1 LTDPKSN
8 NILPENELSFLKE
21 QEEFLEK
28 ILESVKSS
36 PKGDRI
42 DLNEIKKNIETLKE
56 EIKVGKEDDLGG
68 LFYQLNIQQTLAEK
82 FSKPVELP
90 DVSAPYFG
98 YMKLEERGKTK
109 HVFLGHT
116 GFMDPK
122 NGFRIVDWKKAPISS
137 VFYNYEEDEEYELEL
152 PNEVRE
158 GKILVHAILTIERGK
173 LIRVD
178 RGGKSYGNA
187 GEGWFNLLE
196 EEVKLEGGEGSATRE
211 IPMGTGKTSFKN
223 AEVLGLLDKQQYSL
237 LHKNLHGPL
246 LVIGGA
252 GSGKTTV
259 ALHRIASLCAKRK
272 FFPNQ
277 VMVVVPHK
285 GLIKLSKILLS
296 KIGLHK
302 VRVREGSE
310 FFESEARRL
319 IDELPKRVCYATP
332 LGASLLKRHVSF
344 MKLLEVWLKTEEQ
357 RIADVLEEF
366 SQDIPLDEKFM
377 SMKGAI
383 LARLVQI
390 ERQVELTPI
399 QKIEFTRL
407 KQEVFN
413 VRSNLLEIYTDK
425 ELLNCMKELSNN
437 IITDG
442 MIRDL
447 FTHTSWQMKDRERED
462 FTDNT
467 LDGRSVNE
475 GTQFEV
481 QGTIDQED
489 FPLLLKLLEMKTGQV
504 IGVDASMKKFKHVV
518 LDEAQELSPVELN
531 VLSHTVTD
539 DGNLTVAGDAAQ
551 QVDATI
557 SFESWEQTLMHMGV
571 EDTSAQ
577 ELKISY
583 RSPQSIIDFSH
594 DVLGPYSTGHKP
606 ECTRVGAPVKKTT
619 IQHRAHGSMIIQ
631 STLDDL
637 MRREPKAS
645 IAIICN
651 KEETAKA
658 FYEELKELGKVRY
671 VEDSDFSFNPGVDV
685 TTIEQIRGLEFD
697 YVVIPDAD
705 RENYPDDPR
714 ARKRLHLASTRAIHQ
729 LWVLS
734 TRNWCA
740 YIP

>member
-1 LTDPKSN
+1 MSESTQN
-8 NILPENELSFLKE
+8 NILSETELSFLKE
-21 QEEFLEK
+21 QEQFLEQ
-28 ILESVKSS
+28 ILESVKSF
-36 PKGDRI
+36 PKEDRI
-42 DLNEIKKNIETLKE
+42 NLSDIKKTIESLKE
-56 EIKVGKEDDLGG
+56 EIKSAKEDDLGG

-98 YMKLEERGKTK
+98 YMQLEERGKKK

-116 GFMDPK
+116 GFIDAK
-122 NGFRIVDWKKAPISS
+122 NGHRIVDWKKAPISS
-137 VFYNYEEDEEYELEL
+137 VFYNYDEGEDYELEL
-152 PNEVRE
+152 PNETRE
-158 GKILVHAILTIERGK
+158 GKILTHAILTVERGK

-178 RGGKSYGNA
+178 RSGKSYANA

-196 EEVKLEGGEGSATRE
+196 EDVKLEGGEGSATRE
-211 IPMGTGKTSFKN
+211 IPMGTGKTSFKS
-223 AEVLGLLDKQQYSL
+223 AEVLGLLDKEQYGL

-272 FFPNQ
+272 FYPNQ

-285 GLIKLSKILLS
+285 GLIRLSKILLA
-296 KIGLHK
+296 KIGLQK

-319 IDELPKRVCYATP
+319 IDELPKKICQTTP
-332 LGASLLKRHVSF
+332 LGASLIKRHVSF
-344 MKLLEVWLKTEEQ
+344 MRLLEVWMKAFEQ
-357 RIADVLEEF
+357 KIADKLEEF
-366 SQDIPLDEKFM
+366 SDNVPLDEKFL
-377 SMKGAI
+377 SMKGSP
-383 LARLVQI
+383 LSRLVTI
-390 ERQVELTPI
+390 ERQVELAPI

-407 KQEVFN
+407 KQEMFN
-413 VRSNLLEIYTDK
+413 VRADLLEIYTDK
-425 ELLNCMKELSNN
+425 ELLSCMKELSNG
-437 IITDG
+437 IVTDG
-442 MIRDL
+442 MVKDL
-447 FTHTSWQMKDRERED
+447 FNHTSWQMKDREIED

-467 LDGRSVNE
+467 LDGRSIND
-475 GTQFEV
+475 GTQFDV

-489 FPLLLKLLEMKTGQV
+489 FPLLLKLLEMKVGEV
-504 IGVDASMKKFKHVV
+504 SGVDGSLKKYKHVV

-531 VLSHTVTD
+531 ILSHTITS

-557 SFESWEQTLMHMGV
+557 SFESWEQTLMHMGIN
-571 EDTSAQ
+571 DTGAH

-594 DVLGPYSTGHKP
+594 DVLGPYSSGNKP
-606 ECTRVGAPVKKTT
+606 ECTRQGAPVKKTT

-631 STLDDL
+631 STLDEL

-671 VEDSDFSFNPGVDV
+671 VEDSEFSFQPGIDV

-705 RENYPDDPR
+705 RDNYPDDPR
-714 ARKRLHLASTRAIHQ
+714 ARKRLHLAATRAIHQ

-734 TRNWCA
+734 SRNWCA

>member
-1 LTDPKSN
+1 LSESTEK
-8 NILPENELSFLKE
+8 NILNETELSFLNE
-21 QEEFLEK
+21 QEKFLEQ
-28 ILESVKSS
+28 ILESVKSF

-42 DLNEIKKNIETLKE
+42 NLADIHKSIESLKE
-56 EIKVGKEDDLGG
+56 EIKSAKEDDLGG

-82 FSKPVELP
+82 FSKPIELP

-98 YMKLEERGKTK
+98 YMQLEERGKKK

-116 GFMDPK
+116 SFIDPK
-122 NGFRIVDWKKAPISS
+122 HGHRVVDWKKAPISS
-137 VFYNYEEDEEYELEL
+137 VFYNYDEGEEYELEL
-152 PNEVRE
+152 PNETRE
-158 GKILVHAILTIERGK
+158 GRILTHAILTVERGK

-178 RGGKSYGNA
+178 RNGKSFANA

-196 EEVKLEGGEGSATRE
+196 EDVKLEGGEGSATRE
-211 IPMGTGKTSFKN
+211 IPMGTGKTSFKS
-223 AEVLGLLDKQQYSL
+223 AEVLGLLDKEQYGL

-259 ALHRIASLCAKRK
+259 ALHRIASLCAKRQ
-272 FFPNQ
+272 FYPNQ

-285 GLIKLSKILLS
+285 GLIRLSKILLA
-296 KIGLHK
+296 KIGLQK

-310 FFESEARRL
+310 FFETEARRL
-319 IDELPKRVCYATP
+319 IDELPRNICLTTP
-332 LGASLLKRHVSF
+332 LGASLIKRHVSF
-344 MKLLEVWLKTEEQ
+344 MKLLEIWMKTFEQ
-357 RIADVLEEF
+357 RIADKLEEF
-366 SQDIPLDEKFM
+366 SDSIPLDEKFL
-377 SMKGAI
+377 SMKGAPLSR
-383 LARLVQI
+383 LASI

-399 QKIEFTRL
+399 QKIEFSRL
-407 KQEVFN
+407 KQEMFN
-413 VRSNLLEIYTDK
+413 VRSDLMEIYTDK
-425 ELLNCMKELSNN
+425 ELLSCMKELSNG
-437 IITDG
+437 IVTEG
-442 MIRDL
+442 MINDL
-447 FTHTSWQMKDRERED
+447 FNHTSWQMKDREIED

-467 LDGRSVNE
+467 LDGRSVND
-475 GTQFEV
+475 GTQFDV

-489 FPLLLKLLEMKTGQV
+489 FPLLFKLLEMKIGDIT
-504 IGVDASMKKFKHVV
+504 GVDGSLKKYKHVV

-531 VLSHTVTD
+531 ILSHTITS

-557 SFESWEQTLMHMGV
+557 SFESWEQTLMHMGIK
-571 EDTSAQ
+571 DTGAH

-594 DVLGPYSTGHKP
+594 DVLGPYSTGNKP
-606 ECTRVGAPVKKTT
+606 ECTRQGAPVKKTT

-631 STLDDL
+631 STIDDL

-658 FYEELKELGKVRY
+658 FYEELKDLGKVRY
-671 VEDSDFSFNPGVDV
+671 VEDSEFSFQPGVDV

-697 YVVIPDAD
+697 YVIIPDAD
-705 RENYPDDPR
+705 RDNYPDDPR
-714 ARKRLHLASTRAIHQ
+714 ARKRLHLAATRAIHQ

>member
-1 LTDPKSN
+1 LTENPDQ
-8 NILPENELSFLKE
+8 NILSETELSFLKE
-21 QEEFLEK
+21 QEQFLEQ
-28 ILESVKSS
+28 ILVSVKNF

-42 DLNEIKKNIETLKE
+42 DLAEIKKSIETLKE

-98 YMKLEERGKTK
+98 YMQLEERKKTK

-116 GFMDPK
+116 GFIDPK
-122 NGFRIVDWKKAPISS
+122 NGHRIVDWKKAPISS
-137 VFYNYEEDEEYELEL
+137 VFYNYEEGEEYELEL
-152 PNEVRE
+152 PNDTRE
-158 GKILVHAILTIERGK
+158 GRILSHAILTIERGK

-178 RGGKSYGNA
+178 RNGKSYANA

-196 EEVKLEGGEGSATRE
+196 EDVKLEGGEGAATRE
-211 IPMGTGKTSFKN
+211 IPMGTGKTSFKS
-223 AEVLGLLDKQQYSL
+223 AEVLGLLDKEQYGL

-272 FFPNQ
+272 FYPNQ

-285 GLIKLSKILLS
+285 GLIRLSKILLS

-319 IDELPKRVCYATP
+319 IDELPKNICNSTP
-332 LGASLLKRHVSF
+332 LGASLIKRHVSF
-344 MKLLEVWLKTEEQ
+344 MKLLKVWMKSFEQ
-357 RIADVLEEF
+357 KIADKLEEY
-366 SQDIPLDEKFM
+366 SDSIPLDEKFM
-377 SMKGAI
+377 SMKDAP
-383 LARLVQI
+383 LVRLMKI

-407 KQEVFN
+407 KQEMYN

-425 ELLNCMKELSNN
+425 ELLSCMKELSHN
-437 IITDG
+437 IVTDS
-442 MIRDL
+442 MVNDL
-447 FTHTSWQMKDRERED
+447 FNHTSWQMKDRDRDD
-462 FTDNT
+462 FTSNT
-467 LDGRSVNE
+467 LDGRSINE
-475 GTQFEV
+475 GTQFDV

-489 FPLLLKLLEMKTGQV
+489 FPLMLKLLEMKVGQV
-504 IGVDASMKKFKHVV
+504 NGIDGSLKKFKHVV

-531 VLSHTVTD
+531 ILSHTVTD

-557 SFESWEQTLMHMGV
+557 SFESWEQTLSHMGIN
-571 EDTSAQ
+571 DTSAH

-594 DVLGPYSTGHKP
+594 DVLGPYSTGNKP
-606 ECTRVGAPVKKTT
+606 ECTRTGAPVKKTT

-631 STLDDL
+631 STLDEL

-651 KEETAKA
+651 KPETAKA
-658 FYEELKELGKVRY
+658 FYEELKELGKVRF
-671 VEDSDFSFNPGVDV
+671 VEDSEFSFQPGVDV
-685 TTIEQIRGLEFD
+685 TTVEQIRGLEFD

-714 ARKRLHLASTRAIHQ
+714 ARKRLHLAATRAIHQ

-734 TRNWCA
+734 SRNWCA